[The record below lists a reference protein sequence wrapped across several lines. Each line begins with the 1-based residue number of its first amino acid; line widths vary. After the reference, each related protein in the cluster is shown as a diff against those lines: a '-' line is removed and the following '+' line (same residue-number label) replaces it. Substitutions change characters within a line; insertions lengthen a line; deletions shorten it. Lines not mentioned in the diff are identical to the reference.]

1 MTPAPPRHEAA
12 AYLSTL
18 DRYHQSKTSISASI
32 AEQPQRHTMLAST
45 TGKNT
50 WPFDPPGRT
59 GASAENSATG
69 EMTDL
74 TKRREKKYPEEELKQ
89 IMSL

>member
-1 MTPAPPRHEAA
+1 
-12 AYLSTL
+12 
-18 DRYHQSKTSISASI
+18 
-32 AEQPQRHTMLAST
+32 MLAST